1 MKPPPDENQIVRFL
15 DGEME
20 AAEKA
25 AFETMLAEN
34 ADARAEIESLG
45 QLGSL
50 LRQHVPA
57 EREVPH
63 ADFFNSQ
70 IQVRIAQEQMDRTR
84 ESAKTAAP
92 SSGGWLDWLR
102 SPWFSAAATAA
113 IAVLAFVVWQN
124 RTPSEAESSLV
135 LSTYAPNPSV
145 RTRSFH
151 SDEAEATVLMLD
163 GLAELPADRK
173 IVGYRVGRSETDAE
187 VATTTLFSDEGQVL
201 LVLAKDASNQP
212 RILERTP

>member
-15 DGEME
+15 DGEMD
-20 AAEKA
+20 ASEKA
-25 AFETMLAEN
+25 AFEAMLAEN
-34 ADARAEIESLG
+34 AELRTEIESFG
-45 QLGSL
+45 HLGSL

-70 IQVRIAQEQMDRTR
+70 IQVRIAQEQMDRAR
-84 ESAKTAAP
+84 ESAKAATA
-92 SSGGWLDWLR
+92 SGGGWLDWLR
-102 SPWFSAAATAA
+102 TPWFSAAATAA
-113 IAVLAFVVWQN
+113 IAVVAFVIWQN
-124 RTPSEAESSLV
+124 RTPAEPESSIV

-145 RTRSFH
+145 QTRSFH
-151 SDEAEATVLMLD
+151 SNEAEATVLMLD

-173 IVGYRVGRSETDAE
+173 IVGYRVGHSETDAE

-201 LVLAKDASNQP
+201 VVLAKDASNQP
-212 RILERTP
+212 RILDRTP